1 VWIDFVEVRSSGRQ
15 LNLDPTL
22 MFLWLA
28 YWGWVWGV
36 LGLLL
41 AYPMLAA
48 VKILLSHVKGAEGWA
63 VLLSDD

>member
-1 VWIDFVEVRSSGRQ
+1 VV
-15 LNLDPTL
+15 
-22 MFLWLA
+22 FLWLA

-48 VKILLSHVKGAEGWA
+48 VKVVLMHFPTTRGLA
-63 VLLSDD
+63 VLLGDEE